1 MRHIQPK
8 WLVNSFAK
16 YRLPFLHRS
25 DLDNMGLSERWLAHK
40 PDRTALE
47 QRLLKQMI
55 DKRTPKKVTPPVSS
69 LLSINKKLLSVSKKK
84 RFYS

>member
-1 MRHIQPK
+1 MLHIQPK
-8 WLVNSFAK
+8 WEVKSFAK
-16 YRLPFLHRS
+16 YYPPFIHRS

-55 DKRTPKKVTPPVSS
+55 DKRTPKKVTPSVSS
-69 LLSINKKLLSVSKKK
+69 LFKYEQKVS
-84 RFYS
+84 FFQQE